1 MVLRHREWV
10 CVGSML
16 ISNALHDVWLKT
28 AWLGFFSRRGRAPSA
43 MPKRRKKEISK
54 GAPGEW
60 VQSLRERV
68 QRQEHLTV
76 SMRGRQPAAFWMEE
90 EEAVEEELQSRASRL
105 DFTAY
110 SVDEL
115 LAAYQR
121 LVLSASLKLAAFEP
135 QHYTTMVCGRPVQ
148 VIICYISAMCH
159 RFQVLLSS
167 VAFLL
172 LFR

>member
-1 MVLRHREWV
+1 
-10 CVGSML
+10 
-16 ISNALHDVWLKT
+16 
-28 AWLGFFSRRGRAPSA
+28 
-43 MPKRRKKEISK
+43 
-54 GAPGEW
+54 
-60 VQSLRERV
+60 
-68 QRQEHLTV
+68 LTV

-110 SVDEL
+110 SVDDL